1 MKRRGSLLLHL
12 TQLRIL
18 LRKFA
23 LAMLFVIS
31 LVLMLMS
38 KNQSLLIGY
47 ADNAATN
54 MAAPVVSLLVWPAK
68 IITKTYEYFDELL
81 HIKDD
86 NRVLRQENDD
96 LRKLQ
101 DKYNFLEVENK
112 LLRDLLNYVPLPEL
126 DYVSAKLV
134 AEENGGLSHSMTIY
148 VGDKMVNKG
157 DVVLSDKGVIGR
169 IDKKLQNYAKVV
181 LLTDINS
188 NIPVI
193 VEKSRVRGILK
204 GDNTA
209 NPKLVFLPIDA
220 EITVGDRIVTS
231 GVSGVFPA
239 GLPIGYVA
247 SVSKS
252 EIKVKP
258 FASLEKLEYVRIVN
272 YNIGGL
278 LEEDG
283 DDRQ

>member
-96 LRKLQ
+96 LRK
-101 DKYNFLEVENK
+101 
-112 LLRDLLNYVPLPEL
+112 
-126 DYVSAKLV
+126 
-134 AEENGGLSHSMTIY
+134 
-148 VGDKMVNKG
+148 
-157 DVVLSDKGVIGR
+157 
-169 IDKKLQNYAKVV
+169 
-181 LLTDINS
+181 
-188 NIPVI
+188 
-193 VEKSRVRGILK
+193 
-204 GDNTA
+204 
-209 NPKLVFLPIDA
+209 
-220 EITVGDRIVTS
+220 
-231 GVSGVFPA
+231 
-239 GLPIGYVA
+239 
-247 SVSKS
+247 
-252 EIKVKP
+252 
-258 FASLEKLEYVRIVN
+258 
-272 YNIGGL
+272 
-278 LEEDG
+278 
-283 DDRQ
+283 